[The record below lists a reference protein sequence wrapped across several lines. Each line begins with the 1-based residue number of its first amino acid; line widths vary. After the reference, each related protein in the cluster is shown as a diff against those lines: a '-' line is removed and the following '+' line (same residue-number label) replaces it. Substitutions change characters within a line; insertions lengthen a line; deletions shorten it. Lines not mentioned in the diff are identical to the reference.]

1 MFKSTLKFQS
11 KEFDIRF
18 VDYEIKRDV
27 DAKGVRL
34 PICMVV
40 LSKLPLNLQKT
51 QPLSKTWLVS
61 SNLTKVLL
69 CTRREMKNL

>member
-27 DAKGVRL
+27 DAKGRPASHL
-34 PICMVV
+34 YGGWYYQ
-40 LSKLPLNLQKT
+40 NYH
-51 QPLSKTWLVS
+51 
-61 SNLTKVLL
+61 
-69 CTRREMKNL
+69 

>member
-27 DAKGVRL
+27 DAKGRPASHL
-34 PICMVV
+34 
-40 LSKLPLNLQKT
+40 
-51 QPLSKTWLVS
+51 
-61 SNLTKVLL
+61 
-69 CTRREMKNL
+69 

>member
-27 DAKGVRL
+27 DAKGRPASHL
-34 PICMVV
+34 YGGIIKITIE
-40 LSKLPLNLQKT
+40 ST
-51 QPLSKTWLVS
+51 
-61 SNLTKVLL
+61 
-69 CTRREMKNL
+69 

>member
-27 DAKGVRL
+27 DAKGR
-34 PICMVV
+34 PA
-40 LSKLPLNLQKT
+40 SH
-51 QPLSKTWLVS
+51 LVWWYYQ
-61 SNLTKVLL
+61 NYH
-69 CTRREMKNL
+69 

>member
-27 DAKGVRL
+27 DAKGRPASHL
-34 PICMVV
+34 YGGIIKITIESTEDTTIIENMV
-40 LSKLPLNLQKT
+40 SQFKPQEG
-51 QPLSKTWLVS
+51 
-61 SNLTKVLL
+61 
-69 CTRREMKNL
+69 R

>member
-27 DAKGVRL
+27 DAKGRPASHL
-34 PICMVV
+34 WWYYQ
-40 LSKLPLNLQKT
+40 NYH
-51 QPLSKTWLVS
+51 
-61 SNLTKVLL
+61 
-69 CTRREMKNL
+69 

>member
-27 DAKGVRL
+27 DAIRASGFPSVWWYYQ
-34 PICMVV
+34 
-40 LSKLPLNLQKT
+40 NYH
-51 QPLSKTWLVS
+51 
-61 SNLTKVLL
+61 
-69 CTRREMKNL
+69 